1 MGFYAYFNFIIIY
14 YILHYMHVYNVPG
27 TVYSSTSYCIILY
40 CKSTVGVST
49 VGVMMY
55 VQMYSTYDVT
65 M

>member
-1 MGFYAYFNFIIIY
+1 MEKITRSKIIIFNYIIY

-40 CKSTVGVST
+40 CKSTVGV
-49 VGVMMY
+49 MMY

>member
-1 MGFYAYFNFIIIY
+1 
-14 YILHYMHVYNVPG
+14 MHVYNVPG

-40 CKSTVGVST
+40 CKSTVGV
-49 VGVMMY
+49 MMY